1 MSVGVSYPATRPVAR
16 LHDAVDVL
24 VELDPVDLTD
34 AGLAD
39 ELIALRREMDR
50 QEAVFARLAH
60 AAACPWARGARMGR
74 RRPRRFC
81 VTGPGCAR
89 ATPKPR
95 SSAARCPSSSPR
107 PGSAW
112 RAGEISTGATRTIV
126 AARVAEHDD
135 TLVACEP
142 ELLALARRGDLR
154 VATAR
159 GGAFPEPRARRRERT
174 RDRDGLH
181 ISQLYDGRTV
191 ISGELSNLGAETVVT
206 ALHAY
211 VDPPIDDD
219 TRTTSQRYAAALV
232 RMAEVAITHLADDHR
247 TPTQVSIV
255 VDWATLTEGKLGR
268 LDGEFTGPIH
278 PQDIQR
284 ALCDSSISR
293 VVTGP
298 DSMPLDVGRTL
309 RVPPAP
315 MRRAVVARDQGCR
328 FAGCNRPP
336 GWCQAHHTTYW
347 TNGGETKVSALI
359 LFCDH
364 HHHVVHQPDWIVEFD
379 GRDLRIIKPDGTEVT

>member
-1 MSVGVSYPATRPVAR
+1 MRR
-16 LHDAVDVL
+16 
-24 VELDPVDLTD
+24 
-34 AGLAD
+34 GL
-39 ELIALRREMDR
+39 R
-50 QEAVFARLAH
+50 
-60 AAACPWARGARMGR
+60 
-74 RRPRRFC
+74 
-81 VTGPGCAR
+81 
-89 ATPKPR
+89 
-95 SSAARCPSSSPR
+95 AARR
-107 PGSAW
+107 DRASAW

-126 AARVAEHDD
+126 AARVAEHDE

-154 VATAR
+154 SLRRAAAHFR
-159 GGAFPEPRARRRERT
+159 NLALADGSEP

-211 VDPPIDDD
+211 VDPPSEGD

-315 MRRAVVARDQGCR
+315 MRRAVVARDQGLPVR
-328 FAGCNRPP
+328 RMQSTTRLVPSASHDLLDQRRRNQSQRPDPVLRPP
-336 GWCQAHHTTYW
+336 PPRRAPTRLDRRVRRPRPPHHQTRRNRGHVTIEAEPGRRGHAGAASLWYAIGSSWRRDPSPKRAHGLRPARLRHAP
-347 TNGGETKVSALI
+347 SR
-359 LFCDH
+359 D
-364 HHHVVHQPDWIVEFD
+364 FD
-379 GRDLRIIKPDGTEVT
+379 A